1 MLHDEPTQDEVFT
14 SPNPPSDENPTEHHS
29 MEQLAFSSPSERL
42 HFMLQLM
49 RGLVLRYIR
58 RHGARVFDDDGKIDF
73 HGVSIREVLLNT
85 GAIGQADKEDEWLD
99 RLGFVPLEHVENHL
113 AWFRGFIQQRL
124 EANDALEKLDIL
136 MPERIQAEFQL
147 TDDELLLLCAVAAP
161 QIDHDVLR
169 L

>member
-99 RLGFVPLEHVENHL
+99 RLGFVPLEHV
-113 AWFRGFIQQRL
+113 
-124 EANDALEKLDIL
+124 
-136 MPERIQAEFQL
+136 
-147 TDDELLLLCAVAAP
+147 
-161 QIDHDVLR
+161 
-169 L
+169 